1 MRDTARR
8 VYTMC
13 FYHMS
18 QSVLV
23 RRALLAAAAVVAVG
37 CKRTAS
43 IEGELSIVQAGK
55 VRQGLGH
62 TVFLLRN
69 GDSVSQAV
77 DRMCAGWKAQALQ
90 REQRARDLD
99 ARAERFKRQ
108 SERASMRAAVAL
120 LDSVDKYRQAAAA
133 ERRSQSEDNP
143 VDRIRTLVRAA
154 ADTQVQTD
162 LEARYRI
169 ANLTP
174 GTYALYAEWL
184 SDQDNMFWA
193 AVPVGAGEKKKQNLD
208 QATLVTS
215 KFRCQ

>member
-1 MRDTARR
+1 MPHRTVVR
-8 VYTMC
+8 TLL
-13 FYHMS
+13 
-18 QSVLV
+18 LV
-23 RRALLAAAAVVAVG
+23 AAVLSVG
-37 CKRTAS
+37 CKRSAS
-43 IEGELSIVQAGK
+43 IEGELSIVQAGQ

-69 GDSVSQAV
+69 GDSISQAL
-77 DRMCAGWKAQALQ
+77 DRVCANWKAQAAQ
-90 REQRARDLD
+90 RAQRARDMD
-99 ARAERFKRQ
+99 AAAERFKRQ

-133 ERRSQSEDNP
+133 ERRTQSEDSP
-143 VDRIRTLVRAA
+143 LDQIRTMVRAA

-162 LEARYRI
+162 LEAHYRI

-193 AVPVGAGEKKKQNLD
+193 AVPVGAGEKKKLNLD
-208 QATLVTS
+208 QATLATS

>member
-1 MRDTARR
+1 
-8 VYTMC
+8 
-13 FYHMS
+13 MS
-18 QSVLV
+18 HSSLFH
-23 RRALLAAAAVVAVG
+23 RALLVTAAVLTVG

-69 GDSVSQAV
+69 GDSISQAV
-77 DRMCAGWKAQALQ
+77 DRVCSAWKDQATQ
-90 REQRARDLD
+90 REQRARDFD
-99 ARAERFKRQ
+99 VKAERFKRS

-133 ERRSQSEDNP
+133 ERRTQSEDSP
-143 VDRIRTLVRAA
+143 VERIRTMVRAA

-174 GTYALYAEWL
+174 GIYTLYAEWL

-208 QATLVTS
+208 QATLATS

>member
-1 MRDTARR
+1 MPHRT
-8 VYTMC
+8 VVC
-13 FYHMS
+13 
-18 QSVLV
+18 
-23 RRALLAAAAVVAVG
+23 RALLLVAAVLSVG
-37 CKRTAS
+37 CKRSAS
-43 IEGELSIVQAGK
+43 IEGELSIVQAGQ

-69 GDSVSQAV
+69 GDSISQAV
-77 DRMCAGWKAQALQ
+77 DRVCANWKAQAAQ
-90 REQRARDLD
+90 RAQRARDMD
-99 ARAERFKRQ
+99 AAAERFKRQ

-133 ERRSQSEDNP
+133 ERRTQSEDSP
-143 VDRIRTLVRAA
+143 LDRIRTMVRAA

-162 LEARYRI
+162 LEAHYRI

-193 AVPVGAGEKKKQNLD
+193 AVPVEAGEKKKLNLD
-208 QATLVTS
+208 QATLATS

>member
-1 MRDTARR
+1 MP
-8 VYTMC
+8 
-13 FYHMS
+13 HS
-18 QSVLV
+18 SEI
-23 RRALLAAAAVVAVG
+23 RRALLLVAAVLSVG

-77 DRMCAGWKAQALQ
+77 DRVCAAYKAEVAQ
-90 REQRARDLD
+90 RDQRARDMD
-99 ARAERFKRQ
+99 AKAASFKRQ

-133 ERRSQSEDNP
+133 ERRNQSEDSP
-143 VDRIRTLVRAA
+143 LDRIRTMVRAA

-184 SDQDNMFWA
+184 SDQDNLFWA
-193 AVPVGAGEKKKQNLD
+193 AVPVGAGEKKRLNLD
-208 QATLVTS
+208 QATLATS